1 MKLTPSENKLVEL
14 IRNAGGSYC
23 PGNDARATPEVNRLI
38 RKLERK
44 GVLEVTQTDDGY
56 RYTVA
61 GGADAS

>member
-1 MKLTPSENKLVEL
+1 MKLSPSENTLVEL

-44 GVLEVTQTDDGY
+44 GVLSVEETDDGP
-56 RYTVA
+56 RFIIRE
-61 GGADAS
+61 GGHG